1 MRRSGQYESARHIS
15 HQAFRDARPKASFY
29 KKALIA
35 ISYATACAI
44 VALAMAHWP
53 ASAGNI
59 LTKINVLPVHLTFAS
74 DVSNRIHKADRL
86 FGVSFEE
93 RWSAV
98 PTPSAVIGGDKNRRE
113 APRAESRI
121 EKIPFS
127 CELAFSRLVRKGNF
141 STRCIA
147 GLEISKTDT

>member
-1 MRRSGQYESARHIS
+1 MRRSGQHESARHIS
-15 HQAFRDARPKASFY
+15 HQAFRNARPKASFY
-29 KKALIA
+29 KKTLIA
-35 ISYATACAI
+35 ISYATACTI

-59 LTKINVLPVHLTFAS
+59 LTKIDVLPVHLTSAS

-86 FGVSFEE
+86 SGVSFEE

-98 PTPSAVIGGDKNRRE
+98 PTPSAAVGGDKNRRE
-113 APRAESRI
+113 GPRAEGRI
-121 EKIPFS
+121 ERIPFS
-127 CELAFSRLVRKGNF
+127 CELAFSRLVTKGNF

-147 GLEISKTDT
+147 GLETSKTDT